1 MSNESDQWKPCPE
14 GELGRMVGELRTRRR
29 NFVVNRVAAV
39 AATVTV
45 AIAAFALFAPLLR
58 DSAGKNGAGS
68 SGQSSSVRPISCRE
82 VRELLPGYAKK
93 QLDPK
98 LMARVERHLE
108 KCRECRR
115 HRSTIAAAGSRVEE
129 VTESKSRRVAM
140 AKR

>member
-1 MSNESDQWKPCPE
+1 
-14 GELGRMVGELRTRRR
+14 MVGELRTRRR
-29 NFVVNRVAAV
+29 NFIVNRVAAV
-39 AATVTV
+39 AATLTV
-45 AIAAFALFAPLLR
+45 AAAALVLFAPLLR
-58 DSAGKNGAGS
+58 DGAGQNGAGENGSGS